1 MVSGLRVLGFR
12 AWGLESYVTSPVVPL
27 PLLRPHMEA
36 SSKGVVAKS
45 HTSGVGGGLQR
56 LPSGSQGDMGSI
68 RKFGG
73 PYHVGRGMS
82 LSKSHASFC
91 GR

>member
-27 PLLRPHMEA
+27 PLHRPQMEA
-36 SSKGVVAKS
+36 SSKG
-45 HTSGVGGGLQR
+45 GGGLKR
-56 LPSGSQGDMGSI
+56 LPLGSQGDIGSI

-73 PYHVGRGMS
+73 PYHVLGGMS
-82 LSKSHASFC
+82 LSKSHASYLWKVAAS
-91 GR
+91 